1 MTTKAVVSF
10 SGGKD
15 CTLALYR
22 ALQSG
27 YEVQRLF
34 TTMNA
39 ENNRSWVHGTHRNVL
54 TKIGHA
60 LGLPIAVVPTNFWM
74 ADYAADF
81 EKQLA
86 TYKAAGITTV
96 IFGDIDFEQNRRWCE
111 ERCEHVGLASVLPLW
126 QTNRETLAYE
136 FVDAGFKSLV
146 TVVDTKQLP
155 SKFLATTLSRQTLD
169 EIAAT
174 GADMCGETGEYHT
187 VIFDGPLFKHSVEL
201 ILDEQKELHNGYLV
215 QDVS

>member
-1 MTTKAVVSF
+1 MDTKAVVSF

-15 CTLALYR
+15 CTLALHR

-27 YEVQRLF
+27 YDVQRLF

-39 ENNRSWVHGTHRNVL
+39 ENNRSWVHGTHQDVL
-54 TKIGHA
+54 TKIGDA
-60 LGLPIAVVPTNFWM
+60 LGLPIDVVSTNFWT
-74 ADYAADF
+74 AGYATDF

-86 TYKAAGITTV
+86 TYKEGGITTV

-111 ERCEHVGLASVLPLW
+111 ERCEHVGLTSVFPLW
-126 QTNRETLAYE
+126 QTDRETLAYE

-146 TVVDTKQLP
+146 TVVDTKQLFG
-155 SKFLATTLSRQTLD
+155 KFLGTTLSKQTLD

-187 VIFDGPLFKHSVEL
+187 VIFDGPLFNHSVEL
-201 ILDEQKELHNGYLV
+201 ILGEQKELHNGYLV